1 MAGDVAKVGF
11 ENKYANPP
19 AGGSSMIYRRY
30 ELLKDLAPI
39 MVDKALVIANIGFPS
54 QELFEIQ
61 DSPKNFYM
69 LGSMG
74 LSSSIGL
81 GLAQTTDQQVISIDG
96 DGSVLMNLGTLAT
109 IGNYG
114 PQNYILLLVDNG
126 AYGSTGDQPTHTSG
140 KTDLAGMARSA
151 GVESVHVTQNAAAK
165 AVLEQCMTT
174 PGPHVIVAKVAPGSP
189 KLKPIPMDPGYIRDR
204 FRQEVISR

>member
-1 MAGDVAKVGF
+1 MT
-11 ENKYANPP
+11 
-19 AGGSSMIYRRY
+19 IYRRY

-39 MVDKALVIANIGFPS
+39 MVDNALIVANIGFPA
-54 QELFEIQ
+54 QELYDIQ

-81 GLAQTTDQQVISIDG
+81 GLAQSTSQTVIAIDG

-114 PQNYILLLVDNG
+114 VENYILLIVDNG
-126 AYGSTGDQPTHTSG
+126 AYGSTGDQPTHTAG
-140 KTDLAGMARSA
+140 NTDLAGIATAA
-151 GVESVHVTQNAAAK
+151 GVTSVHVTHNEK
-165 AVLEQCMTT
+165 TKELLSQCMAT

-189 KLKPIPMDPGYIRDR
+189 KLKPIPMDPGFIRDR
-204 FRQEVISR
+204 FRGEIR